1 MWHYLYFVVLIKVKS
16 PTEFT
21 GPESYVASLIKDR
34 DNDWFPR
41 MRAMSL
47 DMDHDGLEGSDS
59 SNVCEMKVLAVSL
72 EATQRLVAT
81 LSHQLAEL
89 RDQVR
94 SPGLEWPNF

>member
-1 MWHYLYFVVLIKVKS
+1 MVLIKVKS

-47 DMDHDGLEGSDS
+47 DMDDGNEGSDS
-59 SNVCEMKVLAVSL
+59 SNLCEMKVLQISL

-89 RDQVR
+89 RDQV
-94 SPGLEWPNF
+94 SILEVD